1 MMFYTV
7 HCLLTTCEC
16 KLSCRSCNV
25 CVHKYNCSSW
35 CNYSWLSAN
44 TFSHSHE
51 VIKHLDENSQKS
63 RQPDH
68 KNSEIAKY
76 FIDTALPQ
84 HPESKRNVQQ
94 KLYQLQTLVEEC
106 TDSDALNAA
115 AKHLQNA
122 ITAVKALQQNAEAK
136 QILPIKRV
144 YAANRNHEKQN
155 HFFSTKKRKVSKSDW
170 AKPTLEERI

>member
-1 MMFYTV
+1 M
-7 HCLLTTCEC
+7 
-16 KLSCRSCNV
+16 
-25 CVHKYNCSSW
+25 
-35 CNYSWLSAN
+35 
-44 TFSHSHE
+44 
-51 VIKHLDENSQKS
+51 
-63 RQPDH
+63 
-68 KNSEIAKY
+68 AKY
-76 FIDTALPQ
+76 FIDAALPQ
-84 HPESKRNVQQ
+84 HPESKHNVQQ

-170 AKPTLEERI
+170 AKPTLEERIQCKSKLRGMDTKYCAVCLEEDDHCNEDVVNWIQCSQCTMWVHNACSAQSDTQSCDEFICKYCKTYS